1 MIIEEPKIKVF
12 EVEINEEPIYID
24 ECYDDALDSFNNF
37 LQDANE
43 GDTITI
49 TVRKMTR
56 EDIDLSED

>member
-1 MIIEEPKIKVF
+1 MEEPKIKVF
-12 EVEINEEPIYID
+12 EVEINQEDSFID
-24 ECYDDALDSFNNF
+24 EDYDDALDSFNNF

-49 TVRKMTR
+49 TVKKMTR